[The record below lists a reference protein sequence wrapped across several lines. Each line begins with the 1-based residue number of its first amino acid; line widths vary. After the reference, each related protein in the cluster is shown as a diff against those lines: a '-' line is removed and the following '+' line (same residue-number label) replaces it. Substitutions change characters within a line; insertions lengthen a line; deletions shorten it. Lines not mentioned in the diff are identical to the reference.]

1 MQNSCGLVIIR
12 RPILLSAV
20 DERRQRPSDTSTILA
35 NYNTATRLISVTQFS
50 PEDIWSMLWEGAIT
64 CELICLLENTIYL
77 CSDTFPKMSWH
88 LIWSNKHIRR
98 TYTALSIAQHTL
110 IYYLFWRIMKEYW
123 ARAKL
128 IFIVIFKNSLEW
140 WICRRQTIRM
150 KKYSSNEMN
159 EIELFLF
166 NKYKHGMNFFFLF
179 ICLVEQSS
187 RKYD

>member
-1 MQNSCGLVIIR
+1 
-12 RPILLSAV
+12 
-20 DERRQRPSDTSTILA
+20 
-35 NYNTATRLISVTQFS
+35 
-50 PEDIWSMLWEGAIT
+50 
-64 CELICLLENTIYL
+64 
-77 CSDTFPKMSWH
+77 
-88 LIWSNKHIRR
+88 
-98 TYTALSIAQHTL
+98 
-110 IYYLFWRIMKEYW
+110 MKEYW

-159 EIELFLF
+159 EIEMFLF